1 MARYLVVEDSNVV
14 VKILKHLAK
23 DTLGKDVVFANNM
36 ATAKRLYEQHKRTLE
51 VGLIDLSL
59 PDAPDGELVDYLLD
73 ERLPVV
79 VLTGSSDSGKRDMLL
94 AKGIADYVI
103 KESRYSYLY
112 ALNMM
117 RRLSRNR
124 QVEVLVVEDSTMAR
138 KHIQHLLE
146 LHCYQV
152 HAAEDGVKAM
162 SCLRQHPEIQLI
174 ITDYNMPNM
183 DGFELVQAVRHEFEK
198 RRIGII
204 GLSGQGDNHLSVRF
218 IKNGANDFL
227 NKPFEQEEFFCR
239 VTNNIEAIRHLRE
252 LEEQASRDFLT
263 NLYNRRFFQDSAN
276 EALKQAQKLGK
287 PISAAIIDVDFFK
300 HINDEYGHQ
309 GGDQAL
315 CHIANLLAELT
326 QPFLLART
334 GGEEFTLLM
343 SGLNADKAYEFC
355 EALRARIAD
364 SIVDVTEEAYVRLT
378 VSIGVATC
386 QGDSLDKLL
395 NRADEHLYQAKDGGR
410 NLVADGRS

>member
-23 DTLGKDVVFANNM
+23 DTLGKDVVFANTM
-36 ATAKRLYEQHKRTLE
+36 ATAKQLYEQHQSTLE

-152 HAAEDGVKAM
+152 HSAEDGVKAM
-162 SCLRQHPEIQLI
+162 NCLRQHPEIQLI

-276 EALKQAQKLGK
+276 EALKQAQKFGK

-309 GGDQAL
+309 GGDLAL

-326 QPFLLART
+326 RPFLLART

-343 SGLNADKAYEFC
+343 PGLNADKAYEFC

-364 SIVDVTEEAYVRLT
+364 SIVDVTDDAYVRLT

-386 QGDSLDKLL
+386 LGDSLDRLL